1 MNIERILKE
10 NVLLNFNID
19 FNTRDLWE
27 KDNSLINDTFTIVIP
42 LRTIDMNVSV
52 IEIYSAFGGSN
63 NEVSISNN
71 EVKIKIFTGEFEFL
85 NSMKDIYEYVESTV
99 KYVGNTLERLR
110 IEEFKLI
117 CDFMHIYIKM

>member
-99 KYVGNTLERLR
+99 KYVGNTLARLR

-117 CDFMHIYIKM
+117 CDFMHIYIEM

>member
-19 FNTRDLWE
+19 FNTIGLWE

-42 LRTIDMNVSV
+42 LRNIDMKVSV